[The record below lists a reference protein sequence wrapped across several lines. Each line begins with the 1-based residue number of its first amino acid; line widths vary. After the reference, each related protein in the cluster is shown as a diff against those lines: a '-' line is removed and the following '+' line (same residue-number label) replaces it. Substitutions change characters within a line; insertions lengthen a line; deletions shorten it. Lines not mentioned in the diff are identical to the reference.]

1 MIGDGLG
8 AGRALPRGTSNNS
21 YRKPAPAAG
30 RDGTLHGTGPSSM
43 NNTILHFSDLVDM
56 NDPHAVMEE
65 VRSIVKGIFPDF
77 DFAILDRAFEDTLLL
92 FAGKMPGYRSCN
104 TRYHDLKHT
113 TDAMLAM
120 ARLIDGAVLSSEPLS
135 ERDVNLGL
143 IATLFHD
150 TGYIQQHWDITGTGA
165 KYTNVHVERSAE
177 FLKDYFAANGYEEAD
192 ISDGR
197 SLIKFTGPGKG
208 SPDIVLSSAQMELT
222 GKMLGTADLLGQM
235 ADRTYLEKLGF
246 LYEEFLEG
254 NVPGYSDE
262 LDLFRNTIDF
272 YNHIRIRFDE
282 QLGGVYRF
290 ARLHFKSRH
299 KMDRDLYLDAIESNI
314 DHVRR
319 IVKCHQEVHRN
330 SLRRRS
336 GLAIHHEPE
345 RNEFC
350 ME

>member
-1 MIGDGLG
+1 
-8 AGRALPRGTSNNS
+8 
-21 YRKPAPAAG
+21 
-30 RDGTLHGTGPSSM
+30 M
-43 NNTILHFSDLVDM
+43 NNTALHFSDLVDM
-56 NDPHAVMEE
+56 NDPHAVMAE

-77 DFAILDRAFEDTLLL
+77 DFARLDRAFEDILLL
-92 FAGKMPGYRSCN
+92 FAGKMPGYRACN

-113 TDAMLAM
+113 TDALLAM

-135 ERDVNLGL
+135 ERDINLGL

-150 TGYIQQHWDITGTGA
+150 SGYIQQDWDITGTGA
-165 KYTNVHVERSAE
+165 KYTNVHVERSAD
-177 FLKDYFAANGYEEAD
+177 FLKDYFTSNYYQEAD

-197 SLIKFTGPGKG
+197 SLIKFTGLGKG
-208 SPDIVLSSAQMELT
+208 PPDIVLSSAQMELT

-235 ADRTYLEKLGF
+235 GDRTYLEKLGF

-290 ARLHFKSRH
+290 ARLHFKNRH

-314 DHVRR
+314 GHVRR
-319 IVKCHQEVHRN
+319 IVKCHREIYRN
-330 SLRRRS
+330 SLRRCS
-336 GLAIHHEPE
+336 GLTIHHEPE
-345 RNEFC
+345 RN
-350 ME
+350 